1 MQPTQKEL
9 FRYVIRKAWIIWATM
24 LASLATAV
32 IACYAMA
39 DILKNFAVQDF
50 PVSMTRNILLVVS
63 AVLFVMIGNI
73 RRFQLHGKSIAQ
85 RVARM
90 ERSGSDSTSIL
101 LKYMSVMIISLTLSE
116 IIGVFGVLLFLLSGD
131 FPSLYIFIAFSAVT
145 MLMNCPKSKEVQ
157 NILEKMNK

>member
-9 FRYVIRKAWIIWATM
+9 FRYVIHKAWMIWAAM
-24 LASLATAV
+24 FASLPAAV

-39 DILKNFAVQDF
+39 DILKGFAVQNF
-50 PVSMTRNILLVVS
+50 PVSMARNILLLVS

-101 LKYMSVMIISLTLSE
+101 LKYMSVMII
-116 IIGVFGVLLFLLSGD
+116 
-131 FPSLYIFIAFSAVT
+131 
-145 MLMNCPKSKEVQ
+145 
-157 NILEKMNK
+157 